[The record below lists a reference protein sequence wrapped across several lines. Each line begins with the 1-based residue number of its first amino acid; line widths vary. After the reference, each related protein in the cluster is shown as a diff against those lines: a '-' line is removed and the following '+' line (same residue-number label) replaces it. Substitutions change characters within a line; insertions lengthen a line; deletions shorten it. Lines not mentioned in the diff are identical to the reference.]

1 MAPGATPSVVDVV
14 LADPAA
20 PVPARLEMATS
31 TANRI
36 RMALITFTLQIS
48 EPTKTLPM
56 VGRKTP
62 LCRLDTARG
71 YGGPR
76 REFLASEVIH
86 LRSAANARHGWPI
99 HPDHQPRPPI
109 PHQPTERDHG
119 APRRRGLLRPRHP
132 LRERLQRDDQR
143 RQAAPARGHH
153 GRTFFGAPRVHDTR
167 APARTRNR

>member
-36 RMALITFTLQIS
+36 RMALITFTLQIN

-56 VGRKTP
+56 VGRQTP

-71 YGGPR
+71 YGVGGAR
-76 REFLASEVIH
+76 FWVWKSIDLT
-86 LRSAANARHGWPI
+86 SAADARHGWPVD
-99 HPDHQPRPPI
+99 PDHQPRPSI
-109 PHQPTERDHG
+109 PHQPAERDHG
-119 APRRRGLLRPRHP
+119 APGRRGILRPRHP
-132 LRERLQRDDQR
+132 LRERVQRDDQR

-153 GRTFFGAPRVHDTR
+153 
-167 APARTRNR
+167 